1 MGTTIGPKNNLIIN
15 GNEDYPIEKLKSLV
29 VNGCVDENNYYFD
42 KSAITLAKYDET
54 PILDYTN
61 NEGKMC
67 GFWEF
72 CKEILRNKGHN
83 LNRYLLRTKFTNNPD
98 SRSITE
104 NNSQFVSQNQF
115 FSTDRKS
122 YLKTL
127 KPWNTSESIDIFP
140 LSGFR
145 NKPHFLN
152 SSKVNC
158 TDWKIWS
165 TSEHEIRSI
174 SHVSVESPQY
184 SQLTALQDNL
194 HKESIS
200 LKVLRVTEVIL

>member
-1 MGTTIGPKNNLIIN
+1 MGTTIGPKKNLIIN
-15 GNEDYPIEKLKSLV
+15 GNEDYPIEKLKPLV
-29 VNGCVDENNYYFD
+29 VNGYVDENNNYYFD
-42 KSAITLAKYDET
+42 NSAITLAKYDET

-61 NEGKMC
+61 NEGKIC

-72 CKEILRNKGHN
+72 CKEKLRNKGHN
-83 LNRYLLRTKFTNNPD
+83 LNLYLLTTKLTDNPD

-104 NNSQFVSQNQF
+104 NNSQCVSQNQF

-122 YLKTL
+122 YLKTP
-127 KPWNTSESIDIFP
+127 KPWNTSESIDTFP
-140 LSGFR
+140 LSRIR
-145 NKPHFLN
+145 NKPHVLN
-152 SSKVNC
+152 SSKVNS
-158 TDWKIWS
+158 TDWKIGS

-194 HKESIS
+194 HKESIKPKRN
-200 LKVLRVTEVIL
+200 L